1 MKKDFNHVNLMLFS
15 GEAEVFSS
23 LHSDNASPG
32 YYWDSSSETER
43 NLSITQSLGALCG
56 WDGVAEAAEK

>member
-32 YYWDSSSETER
+32 YYWDSSSDRTER
-43 NLSITQSLGALCG
+43 NLSKPWCAVRVG
-56 WDGVAEAAEK
+56 WGG